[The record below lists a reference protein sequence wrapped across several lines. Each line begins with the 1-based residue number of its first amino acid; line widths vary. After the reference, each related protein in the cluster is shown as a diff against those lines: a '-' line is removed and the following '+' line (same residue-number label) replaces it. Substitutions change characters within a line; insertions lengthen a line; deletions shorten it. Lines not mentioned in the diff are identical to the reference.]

1 MGSLHKGHESL
12 VQQSKKENKKRRTQ
26 LIYDK
31 RHQLYELYLELIK
44 LCNPK
49 AFIYENVPGLLTAKS
64 KKKSKKDDVSD
75 DFGIVIVDDDL
86 TIVPTL
92 QEAYD
97 YIEMDEMAR
106 QLEL

>member
-1 MGSLHKGHESL
+1 MNITENTLVFKLGSDNNFSDLKITTEIKHFIADLRGVSL
-12 VQQSKKENKKRRTQ
+12 EVAEN
-26 LIYDK
+26 
-31 RHQLYELYLELIK
+31 IK
-44 LCNPK
+44 NK
-49 AFIYENVPGLLTAKS
+49 FIIFADSISAMNGS
-64 KKKSKKDDVSD
+64 
-75 DFGIVIVDDDL
+75 FVIVCEFSFDERL

>member
-1 MGSLHKGHESL
+1 MLFAAWLFSYPDFS
-12 VQQSKKENKKRRTQ
+12 
-26 LIYDK
+26 
-31 RHQLYELYLELIK
+31 
-44 LCNPK
+44 
-49 AFIYENVPGLLTAKS
+49 F
-64 KKKSKKDDVSD
+64 DDV
-75 DFGIVIVDDDL
+75 L

>member
-1 MGSLHKGHESL
+1 MNIQDSTLVFKLGEDNNFSDLKITTEIKHFIADLRGVSVEVAENIKNKFITFAGS
-12 VQQSKKENKKRRTQ
+12 
-26 LIYDK
+26 
-31 RHQLYELYLELIK
+31 
-44 LCNPK
+44 
-49 AFIYENVPGLLTAKS
+49 
-64 KKKSKKDDVSD
+64 VSAMNGS
-75 DFGIVIVDDDL
+75 FVIVCEFSFDDDL

>member
-1 MGSLHKGHESL
+1 MNIQKSTLVFRLGADNNFSDLRINTEIKHFVADLEGVSVEVAESIRDKFITFAENISKTKGS
-12 VQQSKKENKKRRTQ
+12 
-26 LIYDK
+26 
-31 RHQLYELYLELIK
+31 
-44 LCNPK
+44 
-49 AFIYENVPGLLTAKS
+49 F
-64 KKKSKKDDVSD
+64 
-75 DFGIVIVDDDL
+75 VIVCEFSFDERL

>member
-1 MGSLHKGHESL
+1 MNITENTLVFKLGADNNFSDLKITIEIKHFIADLRGVSVEVAENIKNKFITFAGS
-12 VQQSKKENKKRRTQ
+12 
-26 LIYDK
+26 
-31 RHQLYELYLELIK
+31 
-44 LCNPK
+44 
-49 AFIYENVPGLLTAKS
+49 
-64 KKKSKKDDVSD
+64 VSAMNGS
-75 DFGIVIVDDDL
+75 FVIVCEFSFDDDL